1 MFALELTFI
10 LVQCMKILKE
20 KIPSFGFLEIQDFFN
35 ATYFYYLYFKDILYH
50 EGCIVTLHNIKYIQM
65 L

>member
-1 MFALELTFI
+1 
-10 LVQCMKILKE
+10 MKILKQ

-35 ATYFYYLYFKDILYH
+35 ATYVYYLYFKDILYH